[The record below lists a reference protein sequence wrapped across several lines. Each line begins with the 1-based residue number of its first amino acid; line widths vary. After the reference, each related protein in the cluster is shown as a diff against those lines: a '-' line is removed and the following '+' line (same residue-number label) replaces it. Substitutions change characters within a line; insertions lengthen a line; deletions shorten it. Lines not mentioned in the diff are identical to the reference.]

1 MDYSNLTLEE
11 INIITEELNKRRTEL
26 QNAEKEE
33 LLGKLKTLLKEI
45 FDKGYYIYDKDTDEV
60 INIYYLHTI
69 YLK

>member
-1 MDYSNLTLEE
+1 MDYSSLTLEE
-11 INIITEELNKRRTEL
+11 INIITEELNKRRAEL

-33 LLGKLKTLLKEI
+33 LLSKLKALLKEI

>member
-33 LLGKLKTLLKEI
+33 LLSKLKTLLKEI

>member
-33 LLGKLKTLLKEI
+33 LLSRLKVLLKEI
-45 FDKGYYIYDKDTDEV
+45 FDKGYRIYDADTDEV
-60 INIYYLHTI
+60 INMYYLDTI
-69 YLK
+69 RIK